1 MIITKKQLVEQ
12 LSKLVSFKSLSGNFE
27 ENAKVLDYVQKIAN
41 DKIFTKRFKNGNA
54 EILLLSTNAKKM
66 ISPDIGYMVH
76 SDVVAADDKMCV
88 AKVNGNII
96 KGRGVADMKYSIP
109 LGVALLSKLT
119 KKNPKNIVFTVA
131 ITTDEETGGF
141 EGAQHLADK
150 LKFRPKVL
158 IVPDGGAGYIFI
170 NKSKGIQR
178 IKLTST
184 GKATHASTPWKGKNA
199 IVPLCRI
206 VDEMVSRYEK
216 NSVKKNWGITLN
228 VGKIEGGVS
237 VNQVCP
243 KASVEFDFR
252 FPETHTGK
260 KLVDEVKEVVKNTK
274 DGDKIKI
281 ESTFH
286 GYTTFTDASLP
297 VVQEFIKVIE
307 KKIGRKMEVRGTNG
321 GSDARHF
328 APYNIPILMTA
339 PESGGIH
346 EDSEWLNLDSAIL
359 FGEALWDFLAD

>member
-1 MIITKKQLVEQ
+1 MIITKKQLVKQ

-27 ENAKVLDYVQKIAN
+27 ENAKLLDYAQTLVN
-41 DKIFTKRFKNGNA
+41 DKISNKRIKNGNA

-66 ISPDIGYMVH
+66 MTPDIGYMVH
-76 SDVVAADDKMCV
+76 SDVVAYDDNMCNAV
-88 AKVNGNII
+88 VDRNII

-109 LGVALLSKLT
+109 LGVALLNKLT
-119 KKNPKNIVFTVA
+119 KKNPKKIVFTVA

-178 IKLTST
+178 IKLTKI
-184 GKATHASTPWKGKNA
+184 GKATHASTPWKGENA
-199 IVPLCRI
+199 IVPLCLI
-206 VDEMVSRYEK
+206 VNEMMSRYEK
-216 NSVKKNWGITLN
+216 NSLKKNWGITLN

-243 KASVEFDFR
+243 KAFVEFDFR
-252 FPETHTGK
+252 FPESHTGK
-260 KLVDEVKEVVKNTK
+260 QLVDEVKKVAKNTK
-274 DGDKIKI
+274 GGKNIEI

-286 GYTTFTDASLP
+286 GYNTYTDASLP
-297 VVQEFIKVIE
+297 VVREFIEVVE
-307 KKIGRKMEVRGTNG
+307 KRIGRKMEVRGTNG

-328 APYNIPILMTA
+328 APYKIPILMTA
-339 PESGGIH
+339 PEAGGIH
-346 EDSEWLNLDSAIL
+346 EDNEWLDLDSAIM
-359 FGEALWDFLAD
+359 FAEALWDFLAG